1 MVSILKVLN
10 FLSLKRLLQD
20 VYCYENNLVY
30 PVHITDQKFEDHVDL
45 LLTSDKNKSNY
56 VYIKDFKIY

>member
-1 MVSILKVLN
+1 M
-10 FLSLKRLLQD
+10 
-20 VYCYENNLVY
+20 VY